1 MSGRTAA
8 DAWRAVVSVLRRA
21 RDAQRRRD
29 RDRGRVSRTVTAAVC
44 AMAGMMIVISA
55 THAQGTDLRP
65 ARNTD
70 LVSLVQSQSRR
81 NAELTRQL
89 TSVRKDVDGLAAR
102 GTDQSDLSPDVSRE
116 SRRVGLTAVTGP
128 GVTVILDDA
137 PASVAANGIEP
148 DLLVV
153 HQQDIQAVVNALWS
167 GGAEAMTIQEQ
178 RVISTTAVKCV
189 GNTVVL
195 HGIPYAPPYRIRAI
209 GDQERLHAALASS
222 EPIQI
227 YQQYVAAYGLVFR
240 EKSEERLELPGH
252 EGSLDLT
259 HALPYSGFGVRS
271 TTRRPLG
278 ENDRVS
284 IARILVIDN
293 YDSFVYNLVQYLAQ
307 IGAEVDVWRNDD
319 PRFDDPDFPD
329 AFDGILLSPGPG
341 TPEEAG
347 VCVDVVRTQ
356 AGRLPIFGVCLG
368 LQAIGVAYGGVVD
381 RAPELL
387 HGKTSLIQHQGLGVL
402 AGLPSPF
409 TATRYHSLAIEP
421 DDTACGAGGNRNDS

>member
-21 RDAQRRRD
+21 REAQRRRD

-44 AMAGMMIVISA
+44 AMAGLMIVISA

-89 TSVRKDVDGLAAR
+89 TSVRRDVDGLAAR
-102 GTDQSDLSPDVSRE
+102 NSDQSYLAPDVSRE
-116 SRRVGLTAVTGP
+116 SQRVGLTAVTGP

-137 PASVAANGIEP
+137 PATVAANGIEP

-209 GDQERLHAALASS
+209 GDQKRLHAALASS

-271 TTRRPLG
+271 TSG
-278 ENDRVS
+278 
-284 IARILVIDN
+284 
-293 YDSFVYNLVQYLAQ
+293 
-307 IGAEVDVWRNDD
+307 
-319 PRFDDPDFPD
+319 
-329 AFDGILLSPGPG
+329 
-341 TPEEAG
+341 
-347 VCVDVVRTQ
+347 
-356 AGRLPIFGVCLG
+356 GR
-368 LQAIGVAYGGVVD
+368 
-381 RAPELL
+381 
-387 HGKTSLIQHQGLGVL
+387 
-402 AGLPSPF
+402 
-409 TATRYHSLAIEP
+409 
-421 DDTACGAGGNRNDS
+421 

>member
-21 RDAQRRRD
+21 RDAQRRRN

-44 AMAGMMIVISA
+44 ATAGMMIVISA

-89 TSVRKDVDGLAAR
+89 TSVRQDVDGLAAR

-271 TTRRPLG
+271 TSG
-278 ENDRVS
+278 
-284 IARILVIDN
+284 
-293 YDSFVYNLVQYLAQ
+293 
-307 IGAEVDVWRNDD
+307 
-319 PRFDDPDFPD
+319 
-329 AFDGILLSPGPG
+329 
-341 TPEEAG
+341 
-347 VCVDVVRTQ
+347 
-356 AGRLPIFGVCLG
+356 GR
-368 LQAIGVAYGGVVD
+368 
-381 RAPELL
+381 
-387 HGKTSLIQHQGLGVL
+387 
-402 AGLPSPF
+402 
-409 TATRYHSLAIEP
+409 
-421 DDTACGAGGNRNDS
+421 

>member
-1 MSGRTAA
+1 LSGRTAA

-44 AMAGMMIVISA
+44 AMAGLMIVISA

-89 TSVRKDVDGLAAR
+89 TSVRRDVDGLAAR
-102 GTDQSDLSPDVSRE
+102 NSDQSYLAPDVSRE
-116 SRRVGLTAVTGP
+116 SQRVGLTAVTGP

-137 PASVAANGIEP
+137 PATVAANGIEP

-271 TTRRPLG
+271 TSG
-278 ENDRVS
+278 
-284 IARILVIDN
+284 
-293 YDSFVYNLVQYLAQ
+293 
-307 IGAEVDVWRNDD
+307 
-319 PRFDDPDFPD
+319 
-329 AFDGILLSPGPG
+329 
-341 TPEEAG
+341 
-347 VCVDVVRTQ
+347 
-356 AGRLPIFGVCLG
+356 GR
-368 LQAIGVAYGGVVD
+368 
-381 RAPELL
+381 
-387 HGKTSLIQHQGLGVL
+387 
-402 AGLPSPF
+402 
-409 TATRYHSLAIEP
+409 
-421 DDTACGAGGNRNDS
+421 